1 MKRLLVLAALF
12 WVGRWAALMLAAYLE
27 RRRPADKA

>member
-1 MKRLLVLAALF
+1 MKRLLVAAGAL

-27 RRRPADKA
+27 RRRPAREV

>member
-1 MKRLLVLAALF
+1 MKRLLVAAGVL

-27 RRRPADKA
+27 RQRPK